1 MPLKPVRNLLYSYI
15 PPFHI
20 QKHKMKTL
28 FCLILLNIL
37 LAISLTI
44 CGANSINYNNQN
56 HDLIENVTILGDMI
70 LSEDQ
75 WQDMIEEIFEE
86 DFDAVSDI
94 NDTMKSCS
102 KTQPQNFSQRYQTC
116 QVQFFAFSRYFGS
129 I

>member
-1 MPLKPVRNLLYSYI
+1 
-15 PPFHI
+15 
-20 QKHKMKTL
+20 MKTL

-75 WQDMIEEIFEE
+75 WQDMIEETIEE

-102 KTQPQNFSQRYQTC
+102 KTQPPF
-116 QVQFFAFSRYFGS
+116 
-129 I
+129 